1 MSHPTP
7 PAATPPPAV
16 RPGDLR
22 RPRGRGFGR
31 FTLAVAVLAAGTL
44 GVSAFGALVMV
55 DLGSLHPFEATLGW
69 LTLFAVAMAA
79 ALVGLLLS
87 VVALFVCR
95 PRVLALAA
103 LTASLVLP
111 VLAVWFSTGA
121 GVAALKANIA
131 NDLTTDMR
139 VVGRTLDALETW
151 QVDVS
156 PVRALLPASSQVR

>member
-1 MSHPTP
+1 MPDPTSA
-7 PAATPPPAV
+7 AATVAPTV
-16 RPGDLR
+16 RPADPR

-31 FTLAVAVLAAGTL
+31 FTLVLAVLAAATL
-44 GVSAFGALVMV
+44 GLSAFGALAMV

-69 LTLFAVAMAA
+69 LTLFAVATAA
-79 ALVGLLLS
+79 ALIGLLLS

-95 PRVLALAA
+95 PRAVALTALAA
-103 LTASLVLP
+103 SLALP
-111 VLAVWFSTGA
+111 VLAVWLSTGA

-139 VVGRTLDALETW
+139 VVGRTLDALEAW

-156 PVRALLPASSQVR
+156 PVRALLPASSQAR